1 MASALHAEW
10 TKQRTVA
17 GPGMLLLAMVVG
29 TVALSAAASAAV
41 SCPGAGCPADPVK
54 TSLTG
59 VLLGQVVVAVLAVQT
74 IGAEYSTGMIGCTL
88 TAVPRRV
95 LVLLA
100 KAVVLVGPVVV
111 AGCLAVLGSLAA
123 GWLLQPDADWAPPPV
138 RVLDGGYP
146 ALVLRDESTLRA
158 AAGSVLYLALI
169 AIFSLGVAT
178 MVRSSAAAI
187 GIVLAVLFVLPIL
200 AAVVTDPDWQR
211 HLEQIAPSSAGLTIQ
226 ATTNLEGLA
235 ISPWS
240 GLGVLGLWAAG
251 ALLLGGVV
259 LQLRDA

>member
-1 MASALHAEW
+1 MTSAMHAEW

-17 GPGMLLLAMVVG
+17 GPGILLLAMVVG
-29 TVALSAAASAAV
+29 TVALSAAASAAA
-41 SCPGAGCPADPVK
+41 SCPGVGCPADPVK
-54 TSLTG
+54 TGLTG
-59 VLLGQVVVAVLAVQT
+59 VLLGQVVIAVLAVQT

-95 LVLLA
+95 LVLMA
-100 KAVVLVGPVVV
+100 KAVVLVGPVLL

-123 GWLLQPDADWAPPPV
+123 SWVFRPDAGRASSPGQ
-138 RVLDGGYP
+138 VLDDEYP
-146 ALVLRDESTLRA
+146 ALVLSDGSTFRA
-158 AAGSVLYLALI
+158 AVGSVLYLALI
-169 AIFSLGVAT
+169 ALFSLGVAA

-187 GIVLAVLFVLPIL
+187 GVVLAVLFVLPIL
-200 AAVVTDPDWQR
+200 AAVITDPDWQR
-211 HLEQIAPSSAGLTIQ
+211 HLEQIAPSSAGLAIQ
-226 ATTNLEGLA
+226 ATTNLETLA

-251 ALLLGGVV
+251 ALLGGGIV

>member
-1 MASALHAEW
+1 MVMTSAVHAEW
-10 TKQRTVA
+10 TKQRTVSS
-17 GPGMLLLAMVVG
+17 PGMLLLAMVVG

-41 SCPGAGCPADPVK
+41 SCPGVGCPADPVK

-59 VLLGQVVVAVLAVQT
+59 VLLGQVVIAVLGVQT

-95 LVLLA
+95 LLLMA
-100 KAVVLVGPVVV
+100 KAVVLIGPVVL
-111 AGCLAVLGSLAA
+111 AGCLAVVGSLAA
-123 GWLLQPDADWAPPPV
+123 GWLLQPDPAM
-138 RVLDGGYP
+138 VLSDG
-146 ALVLRDESTLRA
+146 STLRA

-169 AIFSLGVAT
+169 AIFSLGVAA

-200 AAVVTDPDWQR
+200 AAVITDPDWQR

-226 ATTNLEGLA
+226 ATTNLESLA

-251 ALLLGGVV
+251 ALLGGGIV